1 MVAPI
6 GTWGPVVNN
15 GREPPQSAKE
25 RSLALQ
31 KSLLSRTLNLVD
43 AQGKTI
49 STAGSLLNE
58 IRRVLVGVTV
68 LEENNRLENSMDDI
82 WSLLK
87 LMAPEAA
94 LRDSTQRRLS
104 GIPVRGAR
112 YVLLGGGHPKST
124 NFDRDPEVPHFRR
137 IDGAR
142 FEFRLIIEELARD
155 APLAILSYG
164 FEIRF
169 PGKMPPWVRFD
180 LNLPGHDNVEEG
192 LRAHFHPGT
201 EDWSV
206 PSPVLTPQEALDL
219 MLWHTC
225 EKGERKPRT

>member
-1 MVAPI
+1 VS
-6 GTWGPVVNN
+6 N

-43 AQGKTI
+43 AQGRTI
-49 STAGSLLNE
+49 STARSLLNE
-58 IRRVLVGVTV
+58 VRGVLIGVTV
-68 LEENNRLENSMDDI
+68 LEDNNRLENSMDDV

-87 LMAPEAA
+87 LMAPETA
-94 LRDSTQRRLS
+94 LGGSTQRRLS
-104 GIPVRGAR
+104 NIPVRGAR
-112 YVLLGGGHPKST
+112 YVLLGGGRPKST
-124 NFDRDPEVPHFRR
+124 NFDRDLEVPHFRR
-137 IDGAR
+137 IDGAW
-142 FEFRLIIEELARD
+142 FEFRLILEELAREV
-155 APLAILSYG
+155 PLTILSYG

-169 PGKMPPWVRFD
+169 PGKTPPWVRFD
-180 LNLPGHDNVEEG
+180 FNLPGHDNVDEG

-225 EKGERKPRT
+225 EKSERKPRT